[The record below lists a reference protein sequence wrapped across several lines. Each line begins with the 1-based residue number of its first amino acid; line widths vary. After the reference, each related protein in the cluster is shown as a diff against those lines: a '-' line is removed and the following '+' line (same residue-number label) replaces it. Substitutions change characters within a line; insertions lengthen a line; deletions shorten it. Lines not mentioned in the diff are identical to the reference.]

1 MKKLWLFLT
10 VIGLAAPLSAQETSA
25 DKLSTEEAAAVA
37 AILAKNAAQQAE
49 DKIVLP
55 EATKQQAFD
64 EVNPPAAKAEPEPK
78 AGGTASSA
86 QSAASAPLTAPADSQ
101 PQTAAAQP
109 QSSPS
114 LADTGSNA
122 PQPPAE
128 TDEPAAQPLKC
139 LTVAF
144 IDIDEAFNEH
154 PRTIAVKEQI
164 RLKIFSKEEEVRGA
178 KSLIEVLEA
187 ENQRLATQVRELKP
201 FYERIV
207 VEPQPLL
214 PKIEESADSLLLGN
228 VLNRLTFSG
237 AEILSTSPLNTPAE
251 LDDLTAR
258 IAANKKIIAERSFF
272 IDNYKYNTREEILKL
287 EKKEVNEILKDIYTE
302 IKSFAQKRNIG
313 AIVRKDEILYG
324 EKPVNVTND
333 FINRLKKA
341 KKYRKRGK

>member
-1 MKKLWLFLT
+1 MKKLWLFAM
-10 VIGLAAPLSAQETSA
+10 VVCLAAPLGAQETST
-25 DKLSTEEAAAVA
+25 DKLSAEEASAVA
-37 AILAKNAAQQAE
+37 AILAKTAAQEAD

-55 EATKQQAFD
+55 EETKQQAFD
-64 EVNPPAAKAEPEPK
+64 EVNPPQNNPQPPE
-78 AGGTASSA
+78 
-86 QSAASAPLTAPADSQ
+86 
-101 PQTAAAQP
+101 AAAQP
-109 QSSPS
+109 
-114 LADTGSNA
+114 AGT
-122 PQPPAE
+122 PAE
-128 TDEPAAQPLKC
+128 GASSASAQAAGTQPAPAQPAGAALANTDTDAPDEDNTPAGKPLEC

-164 RLKIFSKEEEVRGA
+164 RLKILSKEEEVRGA
-178 KSLIEVLEA
+178 KELIEVLEA
-187 ENQRLATQVRELKP
+187 ENKRLAAQVRELKP
-201 FYERIV
+201 FYKRIV
-207 VEPQPLL
+207 VEGQPQL

-228 VLNRLTFSG
+228 ILNRLTFSG

-302 IKSFAQKRNIG
+302 IKSFAKKRNIG
-313 AIVRKDEILYG
+313 AIVRKDEVLYG
-324 EKPVNVTND
+324 ERPVNVTND